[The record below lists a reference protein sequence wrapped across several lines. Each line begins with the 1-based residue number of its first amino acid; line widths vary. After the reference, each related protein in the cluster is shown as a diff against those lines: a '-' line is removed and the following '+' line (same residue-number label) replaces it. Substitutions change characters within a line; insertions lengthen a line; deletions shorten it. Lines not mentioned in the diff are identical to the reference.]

1 MTSFTAR
8 VTLIGRKKAAH
19 TNMVY
24 FNDPAV
30 GGVGMIA
37 VVRSAMG
44 LKAAFLVGPGGPDE
58 PRSSEAAPSGTGS
71 AGMAGTTAI
80 ALSVARGPPPA
91 PPAPGVLIIGLNQ
104 WNRQLISVAID
115 DAVSVDVMS
124 PKTFLGLV
132 SVNFTVSVFGKLA
145 EEGAEAF
152 SRGAL
157 RQKVLTMF
165 SGQPLRL
172 DQKVL
177 VRLHPL
183 KKDKDEAKNLVLQVS
198 DLSLF
203 DASLVTMFSIVK
215 DMAVLANGTK
225 ICFVGSSGVHLV
237 DVPEDHEG
245 GGAGGAGAGGVGG
258 FGGGRH
264 VVNYEVFSQSFDKSS
279 LDIGGLDLEFW
290 ELIRRA
296 FLPRLFVGAASKLKI
311 QAPVGAVLYGPPGCG
326 KTLIARAL
334 AKALVGGGGVDKEN
348 RRIKVVNGPALL
360 NAFVGASEKA
370 LRDLFKDAADAFALH
385 GEDAEVYIIIF
396 DEIDA
401 ICKKRG
407 SGGDGG
413 TGVAD
418 NMVTQLLTMLDGVK
432 ALRNVFVFGL
442 TNRFDLL
449 DEALLRPGR
458 LEIHI
463 EVGLPTEKGRADILN
478 VHLKRARDLGNL
490 DESVDVRDLASRT
503 LNFTGAELAGLV
515 RNVMSSAMTR
525 VAAGK
530 DFLSADVAK
539 EMESMKLTMEDF
551 EVAIAQ
557 SRPQFGTASYMPVM
571 PQKLITDHAPGAY
584 DVFFADL
591 CEAIHRGSRS
601 RASRTGEGVG
611 LGSDPG
617 PGRRTIIMVQGT
629 TGCGKTT
636 AVVGALAELAARGV
650 PLTNQQ
656 FVSAGTTFPAG
667 MSGSRK
673 LGALDD
679 VYRAAIKT
687 PEAVVLIENIE
698 AVIGWSSVGS
708 RYDND
713 VLHYLLDTMMS
724 APVPT
729 GVSLVIVVTCRS
741 TNLEVL
747 DHLGVSERMDLVLQ
761 CPDVSNPAAVFAA
774 CQPSLGPLA
783 KYVEDRSAF
792 RTLQSLCQ
800 AMGDVEDAW
809 SVDPDKVVAF
819 FCRQCATARVV
830 FNGDV

>member
-1 MTSFTAR
+1 
-8 VTLIGRKKAAH
+8 
-19 TNMVY
+19 MVY

-30 GGVGMIA
+30 GGAGMIA

-58 PRSSEAAPSGTGS
+58 PQTSEAAPSGTGT
-71 AGMAGTTAI
+71 AGTRATTAS
-80 ALSVARGPPPA
+80 APPVARGPPPA
-91 PPAPGVLIIGLNQ
+91 GPAPGVLTIGLNQ

-145 EEGAEAF
+145 EEGAETF

-157 RQKVLTMF
+157 RQKVMKMF

-172 DQKVL
+172 DQKIL
-177 VRLHPL
+177 VRLPPL
-183 KKDKDEAKNLVLQVS
+183 KKDKDESKNLVLQVS
-198 DLSLF
+198 DLSLSDLSLF
-203 DASLVTMFSIVK
+203 DASLVSSIVK
-215 DMAVLANGTK
+215 DMAVLANGTR
-225 ICFVGSSGVHLV
+225 ICLVGSSGVHL
-237 DVPEDHEG
+237 EDDEG
-245 GGAGGAGAGGVGG
+245 EGAGGAGGAGAGGVGV
-258 FGGGRH
+258 FGGGS
-264 VVNYEVFSQSFDKSS
+264 VNYEVFSQSFDKSS

-296 FLPRLFVGAASKLKI
+296 FLPRLFVGVASKLKI

-360 NAFVGASEKA
+360 NKFVGASEEA
-370 LRDLFKDAADAFALH
+370 LRELFKDAADAFALH
-385 GEDAEVYIIIF
+385 GEHAEVYIIIF

-525 VAAGK
+525 AVAGK
-530 DFLSADVAK
+530 DFLSSDVAK

-557 SRPQFGTASYMPVM
+557 SRPQFGTASYMPVV

-591 CEAIHRGSRS
+591 CETIHRGSQS

-611 LGSDPG
+611 LGTDLGPG
-617 PGRRTIIMVQGT
+617 PGRRTIIMVHGT

-747 DHLGVSERMDLVLQ
+747 DDLGVSERVDLVLQ

-819 FCRQCATARVV
+819 FRRQCATARVV